1 MASPLRGPLGARSQ
15 RKPYPLLVALTIACA
30 FSANAATDSSTPE
43 SVAATA
49 ASASPANISTTL
61 ASAWDK
67 ALSAN
72 PGLRAA
78 QFGAA
83 ATEGAILQAKA
94 RPNPE
99 LSFTQ
104 EDTRSSTRTSTVQI
118 NQVIE
123 LGGKREAR
131 VRVAESE
138 KAAANAT
145 VFETQAALR
154 HQLVSYFNE
163 LLLAQQRV
171 LFASKTHE
179 LATQAFDA
187 AQKRVQA
194 GKVAPLEAS
203 RAQVAQANAA
213 LELEQAKLSIV
224 VAQQHLASLWGGR
237 ASEVGE
243 AKGDFSSTAKVPTAD
258 QLETLIEESPAI
270 VLARHML
277 DQSRA
282 TSELERAKR
291 VQDPTVSVGVK
302 RAQEVGRNQV
312 VLGVS
317 IPLPLFDRN
326 AGNQLQA
333 LRRVD
338 QAEQKLQEQRLVIQS
353 QVFAA
358 RQKLLSSNQQVALLN
373 DKVIPTAQSAYD
385 VAIRGFT
392 LGKFNFLD
400 VLDAQRT
407 LFDSQRQVLDQL
419 MASHTA
425 RAEIDRLLGTSAQ
438 AFANNGI

>member
-302 RAQEVGRNQV
+302 RAEEAGRNQLL
-312 VLGVS
+312 LGVS
-317 IPLPLFDRN
+317 IPLPILDSNR
-326 AGNQLQA
+326 GNQLQA
-333 LRRVD
+333 LRLAD
-338 QAEQKLQEQRLVIQS
+338 KAEDELQ
-353 QVFAA
+353 AA
-358 RQKLLSSNQQVALLN
+358 RQLAQAQLLQNYEQLQTSRAQTLQLQSKVLPGAL
-373 DKVIPTAQSAYD
+373 SAYE
-385 VAIRGFT
+385 VAAKGFS
-392 LGKFNFLD
+392 LGKFSYLD

-407 LFDSQRQVLDQL
+407 LADARSLYLDQL
-419 MASHTA
+419 VATH
-425 RAEIDRLLGTSAQ
+425 RAAADITRQLGDIP
-438 AFANNGI
+438 GLE